1 MLVLLDVNPVL
12 AGFGQLAAIIICLF
26 ALIFIVIAVAFNAAL
41 ALGTGWL
48 REKANLIKMLRP
60 TVDSVNKTSEAAMQG
75 QTPSPSSNA
84 VIRNIAKVPQGV
96 QVADKK
102 VDEATDKVA
111 KAVIEFRARTLQVQ
125 TVAKAFLFPNRS
137 EARGEIAAADDDL
150 QFNSPGY
157 RELMREKAPV
167 TTVETGNQ
175 LVGGTAVTASQLSQD
190 AQVR

>member
-12 AGFGQLAAIIICLF
+12 AGFGQLAAIIILLF
-26 ALIFIVIAVAFNAAL
+26 SVIFIVIAVAFNAAL

-75 QTPSPSSNA
+75 HTSQDGNA
-84 VIRNIAKVPQGV
+84 IIRNIAKVPQGV

-102 VDEATDKVA
+102 VEEATDKVA
-111 KAVIEFRARTLQVQ
+111 KAVIEFHARTVQVQ
-125 TVAKAFLFPNRS
+125 TVAKAFLFPNKKETRLVPAS
-137 EARGEIAAADDDL
+137 VGEEL

-157 RELMREKAPV
+157 RQLMREKVSSVPV
-167 TTVETGNQ
+167 TEIPGQTE
-175 LVGGTAVTASQLSQD
+175 GTITASQLSQD
-190 AQVR
+190 VPSR

>member
-75 QTPSPSSNA
+75 HTPSQDGNA
-84 VIRNIAKVPQGV
+84 IIRNIAKVPQGV

-102 VDEATDKVA
+102 VDEATGKVA
-111 KAVIEFRARTLQVQ
+111 KAVIEFHARSVQVQ
-125 TVAKAFLFPNRS
+125 TVAKALLFPHRTVP
-137 EARGEIAAADDDL
+137 AAVSAEDEGL
-150 QFNSPGY
+150 QFKSPGY
-157 RELMREKAPV
+157 RELMQEKAPL
-167 TTVETGNQ
+167 TTVETDNQ
-175 LVGGTAVTASQLSQD
+175 PARGTAVTASQLSQD
-190 AQVR
+190 ASIR

>member
-12 AGFGQLAAIIICLF
+12 AGFGQLAAIVICLF
-26 ALIFIVIAVAFNAAL
+26 SVIFILITVAFNLAL

-48 REKANLIKMLRP
+48 REKANLIKILRP

-75 QTPSPSSNA
+75 QATPQDSSA
-84 VIRNIAKVPQGV
+84 IARNIAKVPQGV
-96 QVADKK
+96 QTVDKK

-125 TVAKAFLFPNRS
+125 TVARAFLFPTR
-137 EARGEIAAADDDL
+137 RGVGAETATDDGL

-157 RELMREKAPV
+157 RALMEEKAPA
-167 TTVETGNQ
+167 TVVE
-175 LVGGTAVTASQLSQD
+175 VGERPAEGIAASQRS
-190 AQVR
+190 

>member
-26 ALIFIVIAVAFNAAL
+26 ALIFIVIAVAFNAAM

-75 QTPSPSSNA
+75 HTPAQDSNA
-84 VIRNIAKVPQGV
+84 IIRNIAKVPQGF
-96 QVADKK
+96 QVADQK
-102 VDEATDKVA
+102 VDEASAKAA
-111 KAVIEFRARTLQVQ
+111 KAVIEFHARSVQVQ
-125 TVAKAFLFPNRS
+125 TIAKAFLFPNRTVP
-137 EARGEIAAADDDL
+137 AAGTAADEGL

-157 RELMREKAPV
+157 RELMREKAPL
-167 TTVETGNQ
+167 TTVETDNR
-175 LVGGTAVTASQLSQD
+175 LAGGTTVTASQLSQD
-190 AQVR
+190 APVR

>member
-26 ALIFIVIAVAFNAAL
+26 SVIFIVSAVAFNAAL

-75 QTPSPSSNA
+75 HTPAQDSNA
-84 VIRNIAKVPQGV
+84 IIRNIAKVPQGV

-102 VDEATDKVA
+102 VDEATEKVA
-111 KAVIEFRARTLQVQ
+111 KAVIEFHARSVQVQ
-125 TVAKAFLFPNRS
+125 TIAKAFLFPNRG
-137 EARGEIAAADDDL
+137 EARGQIAADEGL

-157 RELMREKAPV
+157 RELMQEKSPV
-167 TTVETGNQ
+167 TTVETDNR
-175 LVGGTAVTASQLSQD
+175 LAGGITASQLSQD
-190 AQVR
+190 APVR

>member
-26 ALIFIVIAVAFNAAL
+26 SVIFIVIAVAFNAAM

-75 QTPSPSSNA
+75 HTPAQDGNA
-84 VIRNIAKVPQGV
+84 IIRNIAKVPQGF
-96 QVADKK
+96 QVADQK
-102 VDEATDKVA
+102 VDEASAKVA
-111 KAVIEFRARTLQVQ
+111 KAVIEFHARSVQVQ
-125 TVAKAFLFPNRS
+125 TIAKAFLFPNRG
-137 EARGEIAAADDDL
+137 EARGEIATADDDL

-167 TTVETGNQ
+167 TTVETDNR
-175 LVGGTAVTASQLSQD
+175 LAGGTAVTASQLSQD

>member
-26 ALIFIVIAVAFNAAL
+26 SVIFIVIAVAFNAAL

-75 QTPSPSSNA
+75 QAPSQDGNA
-84 VIRNIAKVPQGV
+84 IIRNIAKVPQGV

-102 VDEATDKVA
+102 VEEATDKVA
-111 KAVIEFRARTLQVQ
+111 KAVIEFHARTVQVQ
-125 TVAKAFLFPNRS
+125 TVAKAFLFPNRGQ
-137 EARGEIAAADDDL
+137 ARAEIAAADEGL

-167 TTVETGNQ
+167 TTVETDNQ

-190 AQVR
+190 ASVR